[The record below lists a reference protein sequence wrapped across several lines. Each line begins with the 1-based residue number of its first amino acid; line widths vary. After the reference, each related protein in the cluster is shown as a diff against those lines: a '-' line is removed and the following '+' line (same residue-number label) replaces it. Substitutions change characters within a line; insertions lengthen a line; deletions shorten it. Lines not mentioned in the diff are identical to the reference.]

1 MNTSKPLNFVLTTVL
16 VLVFSN
22 SSFSQKLEPKERT
35 LEPDHTITSKI
46 SKKEYELFISFPE
59 NYTTKDTIH
68 YPVLYVL
75 DGKFSFRTFEAAQQY
90 LSIDGT
96 IEDVIIVGIN
106 SNKGGQNGRYNDYS
120 ISSDTILDRKMSEYY
135 DLPKENFTS
144 GGADKFLESI
154 KTEIVPFVDKNYKT
168 NNDRGISGHSMGG
181 LFTTYCLLNS
191 DGYFTRFGIHSPAL
205 SWNEDELLNQ
215 AVTEFKNKN
224 DNKIEWNIPLT
235 KVFISV
241 GQSEGSW
248 KVPATV
254 KLSTHLE
261 DLNSDKIDLEWYMFE
276 NEKHFSVISANLSRT
291 LSVLYGIE
299 L

>member
-22 SSFSQKLEPKERT
+22 SSFSQKLEPKERS
-35 LEPDHTITSKI
+35 LEPDHTITSKVLE
-46 SKKEYELFISFPE
+46 KEFELFISFPK
-59 NYTTKDTIH
+59 NYTTKDTIN

-75 DGKFSFRTFEAAQQY
+75 DGKFTFRAFKGAQQY

-106 SNKGGQNGRYNDYS
+106 SNKGGQNGRYNDYT
-120 ISSDTILDRKMSEYY
+120 ISSDTILDRKMDDYY
-135 DLPKENFTS
+135 GLSKGAFKS
-144 GGADKFLESI
+144 GGAEKFLESI

-168 NNDRGISGHSMGG
+168 NSNRGISGHSLGG
-181 LFTTYCLLNS
+181 LFTTYCFLNS

-205 SWNEDELLNQ
+205 SWNNDELLNQ
-215 AVTEFKNKN
+215 AVTEFKNKY
-224 DNKIEWNIPLT
+224 DNKIEWDLPPT

-241 GQSEGSW
+241 GESEGSAM
-248 KVPATV
+248 VPAV
-254 KLSTHLE
+254 LKLSAYLK

-276 NEKHFSVISANLSRT
+276 NEKHFSVISASLSRT
-291 LSVLYGIE
+291 LSVLYGKE
-299 L
+299 

>member
-1 MNTSKPLNFVLTTVL
+1 MNISKPINL
-16 VLVFSN
+16 VFATILLMTFSN

-46 SKKEYELFISFPE
+46 SEKEYELFISFPE

-75 DGKFSFRTFEAAQQY
+75 DGRFSFQTFQAAQQY

-106 SNKGGQNGRYNDYS
+106 SNKGGQNGRYNDYT
-120 ISSDTILDRKMSEYY
+120 ISSDTILDRKMGEYY
-135 DLPKENFTS
+135 DLPKGNFKS

-181 LFTTYCLLNS
+181 LFTTYCFLNS

-215 AVTEFKNKN
+215 AVTEFKNE
-224 DNKIEWNIPLT
+224 NKIEWNLPHT

-241 GQSEGSW
+241 GQS
-248 KVPATV
+248 
-254 KLSTHLE
+254 
-261 DLNSDKIDLEWYMFE
+261 
-276 NEKHFSVISANLSRT
+276 
-291 LSVLYGIE
+291 
-299 L
+299 